1 MGWPAGGS
9 QIRATLRMAPMRGN
23 THAGAAVARCP
34 PMARPDTPPGRAPPG
49 PAPDEAALRE
59 AAMTH
64 LARYGTTRAGLLA
77 VLDRRIARWLRA
89 AEGGEAAAEAAAA
102 AREAARRV
110 ADRLVALGAVND
122 AAYAESRA
130 RSLGRAGR
138 SRRAVAAH
146 LAAKGV
152 DAETARAALPDDPA
166 AELAAAVAHA
176 RRRRLG
182 PFRTVPADPAR
193 LQKELAAFARAG
205 FSRDMAT
212 RALRMDHAEAET
224 LLRAAREA

>member
-1 MGWPAGGS
+1 
-9 QIRATLRMAPMRGN
+9 
-23 THAGAAVARCP
+23 
-34 PMARPDTPPGRAPPG
+34 MARAPGPPG

-59 AAMTH
+59 AALTH
-64 LARYGTTRAGLLA
+64 LARYATTRAGLVA
-77 VLDRRIARWLRA
+77 VLDRRILRWLRA
-89 AEGGEAAAEAAAA
+89 SEGNEAAPAQAAA

-110 ADRLVALGAVND
+110 ADRLVQLGALND
-122 AAYAESRA
+122 AVFAESRA
-130 RSLGRAGR
+130 RSLNRAGR

-152 DAETARAALPDDPA
+152 DAETAESALPDDPE

-182 PFRTVPADPAR
+182 PFRTVAADPAR
-193 LQKELAAFARAG
+193 VQKELAAFARAG
-205 FSRDMAT
+205 FSRDTAL
-212 RALRMDHAEAET
+212 RALRMEPDTAEA

>member
-1 MGWPAGGS
+1 
-9 QIRATLRMAPMRGN
+9 
-23 THAGAAVARCP
+23 
-34 PMARPDTPPGRAPPG
+34 MARTPGPPG

-59 AAMTH
+59 AALAH
-64 LARYGTTRAGLLA
+64 LARYATTRAGLVA
-77 VLDRRIARWLRA
+77 VLDRRILRWLRA
-89 AEGGEAAAEAAAA
+89 CEGNEAAPAQAAA

-122 AAYAESRA
+122 AAFAESRA
-130 RSLGRAGR
+130 RSLNRAGR

-152 DAETARAALPDDPA
+152 EAGTAQAALPDDPE

-182 PFRTVPADPAR
+182 PFRTVPDDPAR

-205 FSRDMAT
+205 FSRDTAL
-212 RALRMDHAEAET
+212 RALRMEPEVAEE